1 MKKKS
6 LVYTVVS
13 IIVLVFCIVI
23 FTYKYN
29 KVNSENVTKLT
40 IDKYDMGENV
50 ELQDF
55 NIRINSLR
63 EKYANKEE
71 VFYELELE
79 LQNKSNDTKSF
90 EHAINEMK
98 VESVYAQI
106 IMDKEDNFVAL
117 KSNSTKTYKIQFG
130 VDKKSYDALK
140 DKGKFEYYISNK
152 FYMDQC
158 KDKFLQDK
166 EYYKK
171 SINLSV
177 N

>member
-1 MKKKS
+1 MKKRNR
-6 LVYTVVS
+6 VYTVMT
-13 IIVLVFCIVI
+13 IVILVLCLGI

-40 IDKYDMGENV
+40 IDRYDMGENV

-71 VFYELELE
+71 AFYELELE

-98 VESVYAQI
+98 VESVYAYI
-106 IMDKEDNFVAL
+106 IMEKKDNIVTL
-117 KSNSTKTYKIQFG
+117 KSNSTETYKIQFV

-152 FYMDQC
+152 FYMDEC